1 MDKLRLVIEVPAGW
15 ACWVELVRT
24 HHGSYAGFAQL
35 SHAGVPRCALV
46 ITQQLS
52 WEAALERTK
61 VRADHFVRQWVPQVD
76 TGPGV
81 LGDRPLD
88 IDHFTQPGAVV

>member
-1 MDKLRLVIEVPAGW
+1 MDNVRLAIQVPAGW

-24 HHGSYAGFAQL
+24 QHGTYAGLAEL
-35 SHAGVPRCALV
+35 SHAGIPRCALV

-61 VRADHFVRQWVPQVD
+61 VRADHFVRQWVPHAGTEPQAR
-76 TGPGV
+76 GERLP
-81 LGDRPLD
+81 D
-88 IDHFTQPGAVV
+88 IEHSTQPGAAV